1 MLGQAQRLLWRPP
14 TGGSMSGHPRD
25 RPCAHLAHVQTRGWV
40 SSGQCWGRGPGR
52 TEVSPELGQ
61 STQSGRHAIAVQFAA
76 GLWPGALLG
85 EGRPPPSQ
93 ARPQRRL
100 DLGVRGPARPALSTS
115 APPLWPRGAHGPDHR
130 GPHCPHPVSALS
142 PRTGLCPAPS
152 CPLRPRRGPGRS
164 GEASGLGPWP

>member
-1 MLGQAQRLLWRPP
+1 MVRPRDCC
-14 TGGSMSGHPRD
+14 GAHPRAGACQGIHMTARVRTWPTY
-25 RPCAHLAHVQTRGWV
+25 RPAAGSLAAGA
-40 SSGQCWGRGPGR
+40 GGKAPGR